1 MAAAQ
6 PEPLQNLPE
15 DVLSAIA
22 RQGVSHQGEPR
33 AFNFC
38 DAMTKLCLALSK
50 RQLRPCT
57 ENTYAAIM
65 TENFGFRVEHRPAQF
80 ATWKAWFA
88 GICRD
93 LETLEQRYDAA
104 LTHSRSDWR
113 HILTYFVRM
122 LFLKPTAGTMTQPP
136 PTAPP
141 AGGPDVPM
149 AAMPAPADPLL
160 PTPPTPAE
168 VREFVQ
174 TRSAAAGLTP
184 ENAFLLH
191 YCSYMAS
198 WVGGGNAYQ
207 TPSLLAACLVKGS
220 RLGVPNYWSRE
231 LHVLRESVHQ
241 LLTERRRHPGLA
253 AHIVDAVLAGAPLLS
268 APGNSYVN
276 MTAHPP
282 AMRLI
287 TAGRVDVLDAC
298 FEALKPRGNAMKP
311 RLFRD
316 VLTSEGLHVEAVVF
330 GETMLMR
337 AAAGAAAPFAETLRV
352 LEARGASVNTTNVT
366 GETPLMCAVSRYLA
380 RNEGNGAHWD
390 FDKRPMSERFGCVSA
405 LLRRGANPRMLT
417 VDGVSAIHRA
427 ILPSFYIERTDLLE
441 LNDAWLTRV
450 PGKTHVLAPLLD
462 RIRDVYGEQALLR
475 EVNRRAILESVFP
488 RQLLQRQLQD
498 RRTFCSALGYAT
510 PRGLFYNFVQRLSP
524 LQMAVAHLDVGAVR
538 LLLRA
543 GADPRVSGA
552 PGRHSDRPDDA
563 NDRPTP
569 PPEIEGRLL
578 RNEGFRRE
586 DEQREES
593 HAPPLFLHMFLGKM
607 HDRITVDQRTGRA
620 WTQIVNERYLRL
632 SKIIALL
639 GEAGADPNEVDD
651 ATGETALLR
660 AARQGHQTG
669 TEALLRIGAGAT
681 YVNPKTGETP
691 VTAAVRAH
699 ITAAQSRRNGPAEPM
714 SLLEST
720 SLLQRAIQADPEAI
734 HATPFDGFGVLHVAM
749 MLEAKNV
756 RDEQRLGLLNLLLTN
771 GADPHRAVLEKT
783 GEPLKHW
790 GYDLTRCTTSPRPGE
805 TPLLIAARNADFKA
819 VRALRAAGASCAV
832 NDGERTVLHCA
843 ALATDEQIQFV
854 AFNDAHSQG
863 YMDARGKL
871 YTPKPDLVK
880 TEQMLYDALFDP
892 IDGAPDT
899 AVDVINAVDGAGNT
913 PLQNALELPESNPRR
928 RVQTEALLKAG
939 ADATLRNE
947 EGRAAGKQ

>member
-1 MAAAQ
+1 
-6 PEPLQNLPE
+6 
-15 DVLSAIA
+15 
-22 RQGVSHQGEPR
+22 
-33 AFNFC
+33 
-38 DAMTKLCLALSK
+38 
-50 RQLRPCT
+50 
-57 ENTYAAIM
+57 
-65 TENFGFRVEHRPAQF
+65 
-80 ATWKAWFA
+80 
-88 GICRD
+88 
-93 LETLEQRYDAA
+93 
-104 LTHSRSDWR
+104 
-113 HILTYFVRM
+113 
-122 LFLKPTAGTMTQPP
+122 
-136 PTAPP
+136 
-141 AGGPDVPM
+141 
-149 AAMPAPADPLL
+149 
-160 PTPPTPAE
+160 
-168 VREFVQ
+168 
-174 TRSAAAGLTP
+174 
-184 ENAFLLH
+184 AFLLH

-198 WVGGGNAYQ
+198 WVGAGNYQ

-337 AAAGAAAPFAETLRV
+337 AAAGASAPFAETLRV

-563 NDRPTP
+563 N
-569 PPEIEGRLL
+569 
-578 RNEGFRRE
+578 
-586 DEQREES
+586 
-593 HAPPLFLHMFLGKM
+593 
-607 HDRITVDQRTGRA
+607 
-620 WTQIVNERYLRL
+620 
-632 SKIIALL
+632 
-639 GEAGADPNEVDD
+639 
-651 ATGETALLR
+651 
-660 AARQGHQTG
+660 
-669 TEALLRIGAGAT
+669 
-681 YVNPKTGETP
+681 
-691 VTAAVRAH
+691 
-699 ITAAQSRRNGPAEPM
+699 
-714 SLLEST
+714 
-720 SLLQRAIQADPEAI
+720 
-734 HATPFDGFGVLHVAM
+734 
-749 MLEAKNV
+749 
-756 RDEQRLGLLNLLLTN
+756 
-771 GADPHRAVLEKT
+771 
-783 GEPLKHW
+783 
-790 GYDLTRCTTSPRPGE
+790 
-805 TPLLIAARNADFKA
+805 
-819 VRALRAAGASCAV
+819 
-832 NDGERTVLHCA
+832 
-843 ALATDEQIQFV
+843 
-854 AFNDAHSQG
+854 
-863 YMDARGKL
+863 
-871 YTPKPDLVK
+871 
-880 TEQMLYDALFDP
+880 
-892 IDGAPDT
+892 
-899 AVDVINAVDGAGNT
+899 
-913 PLQNALELPESNPRR
+913 
-928 RVQTEALLKAG
+928 
-939 ADATLRNE
+939 
-947 EGRAAGKQ
+947 